1 MRIYMGSK
9 GIALALVAIIVVGL
23 LLTDV
28 PRLHALTGE
37 DFTITSDQTAPP
49 TPNQPKSN
57 DTVTIT
63 ITNNSTGSI
72 PDVGPITLTSN
83 STVTTNCSL
92 TPASHSNILGG
103 QNANSTLSCKPSVA
117 TGRFVIN
124 VTATDTA
131 VGSGRVHSVFVPF
144 VFDNLVNLTRT
155 ALAQSTRQLL
165 RPPVRQR
172 PSTLGLLSTLRRIQ
186 SIVFSAG
193 SSRSTT
199 TVARSHPRPILARF
213 LHTRMVPGSL

>member
-9 GIALALVAIIVVGL
+9 GLALAFVAIIVIGL

-28 PRLHALTGE
+28 PRLHAFTGE

-49 TPNQPKSN
+49 TPTQPKSN

-103 QNANSTLSCKPSVA
+103 KMPTLHYHASPMLQQA
-117 TGRFVIN
+117 
-124 VTATDTA
+124 D
-131 VGSGRVHSVFVPF
+131 
-144 VFDNLVNLTRT
+144 
-155 ALAQSTRQLL
+155 
-165 RPPVRQR
+165 
-172 PSTLGLLSTLRRIQ
+172 
-186 SIVFSAG
+186 
-193 SSRSTT
+193 SSS
-199 TVARSHPRPILARF
+199 
-213 LHTRMVPGSL
+213 